1 LTPIPVLDGHNDVLL
16 RLREEGVAAFLD
28 GSERGDVDLPRAR
41 AGGFAGGFFAV
52 FVRDPVSSRMLA
64 DGEPTAP
71 YALDLPP
78 PVEQEVAAREADELI
93 ALLLSLEAA
102 SEGAVRV
109 AQSYADVEAAVRGE
123 TLTAILHLEGA
134 DPIDPELRALEPL
147 VERGLRSVGLVWSR
161 RNAFAEGVPF
171 RFPASPDTGPG
182 LTAAGERLVR
192 RCNELGLLVD
202 VSHLNERGFWDVA
215 RISAASLV
223 ATHSNAHALCPST
236 RNLTDAQLD
245 AVAASGGLVG
255 INFGTTFLREDG
267 LTDADTPV
275 GDVVRHADHL
285 AGRMGVA
292 HVALGSDFDG
302 ARVPNC
308 LAGADRLPV
317 LLEALR
323 DGGWSDE
330 DLAKL
335 AHGNWLRVLR
345 DTWPA

>member
-1 LTPIPVLDGHNDVLL
+1 LTPIPVIDGHNDVLL

-78 PVEQEVAAREADELI
+78 PLEQETAAREADELV

-102 SEGAVRV
+102 SNGAVRV
-109 AQSYADVEAAVRGE
+109 ARSCSDLEDAVRGE
-123 TLTAILHLEGA
+123 TLAAILHLEGA
-134 DPIDPELRALEPL
+134 DPIDLELRALEPL

-161 RNAFAEGVPF
+161 PNAFAEGVPF
-171 RFPASPDTGPG
+171 RFPSSPDTGPG
-182 LTAAGERLVR
+182 LSAAGERLVR
-192 RCNELGLLVD
+192 RSNELGLLVD
-202 VSHLNERGFWDVA
+202 LSHLNERGFWDVA
-215 RISAASLV
+215 RISTAPLV

-267 LTDADTPV
+267 LTDPDTPV

-285 AGRMGVA
+285 ADRMGVD

-302 ARVPNC
+302 ARMPTC

-330 DLAKL
+330 DLTRL

-345 DTWPA
+345 ETWSA

>member
-16 RLREEGVAAFLD
+16 RLREEGVAGFLD
-28 GSERGDVDLPRAR
+28 GSDRGHLDLRRAR

-71 YALDLPP
+71 YALELPP
-78 PVEQEVAAREADELI
+78 PLEQETAAREADELI

-102 SEGAVRV
+102 SNGAVRV
-109 AQSYADVEAAVRGE
+109 ARSCSDVEAAVRGE
-123 TLTAILHLEGA
+123 TLAAILHLEGA
-134 DPIDPELRALEPL
+134 DPIEPGLGGLEPL
-147 VERGLRSVGLVWSR
+147 VHLGLRSIGLVWSR
-161 RNAFAEGVPF
+161 PNAFAEGVPF

-182 LTAAGERLVR
+182 LTAVGELLVR

-202 VSHLNERGFWDVA
+202 LSHLNERGFWDVA
-215 RISAASLV
+215 RISTAPLV

-245 AVAASGGLVG
+245 AVEASGGLVG

-267 LTDADTPV
+267 LTDPDTPIA
-275 GDVVRHADHL
+275 VVARHADHL
-285 AGRMGVA
+285 ADRMGVD

-302 ARVPNC
+302 AKMPSC
-308 LAGADRLPV
+308 LAGAHRLPS

-323 DGGWSDE
+323 DGGWSEE